1 LRDQTRR
8 RGTRALALQRVVVVD
23 NSATNLK
30 ILTRLASSLGEQTP
44 PRGFA
49 DPAAALSACAA
60 ERPDLVIVAGEMA
73 ELDAASFVS
82 RLHDEK
88 TCVSVPVI
96 VVAAHEERDCIDR
109 ALAAGAADHL
119 LSPVDHDEFR
129 TRVGNLLRLSR
140 DGQPGLQKIAP
151 LEGVRALT
159 ARHEEGPGL
168 TRARERL
175 LRIIDAVPAL
185 VCATDRDG
193 RYIFCN
199 HHFAAFVGL
208 RPGRLIGKQPL
219 EAHDDALARN
229 LNELDHRLLAGEN
242 LPIAFEEQIVDREGK
257 RCDLL
262 TTKSVYHGGDGDGA
276 MVVTVSLDITARK
289 RAELEVL
296 AVKEQAEI
304 ANRSKTEFLANMS
317 HELRTP
323 LNAII
328 GFSQVM
334 AGEML
339 GPIAT
344 QRYVGYARDILGSAE
359 HLLGI
364 INDILDVSKLET
376 GKLGLA
382 EEAIDMPKAIA
393 DLIHLVESKARA
405 SELRVVVRREGKVP
419 PLRGDSRKV
428 KQIVLNLLTN
438 AIKFSRPG
446 GEVEIVLKS
455 DGGAVTVTVADRGIG
470 MDPHEVELAMTRFGQ
485 VTGPWIRQHAG
496 TGLGLPLAIGLT
508 ELHGGSLTIQSIKGV
523 GTNVT
528 VVFPPA
534 RSEGVEGVAASETR
548 SAG

>member
-1 LRDQTRR
+1 
-8 RGTRALALQRVVVVD
+8 VVVVD

-30 ILTRLASSLGEQTP
+30 ILARLASMLGEAP
-44 PRGFA
+44 AVKSFA
-49 DPAAALSACAA
+49 DPAAALAACAG
-60 ERPDLVIVAGEMA
+60 ERPDLVIVAGEMTQ
-73 ELDAASFVS
+73 LDAAGFIA
-82 RLHDEK
+82 RLHGEPG
-88 TCVSVPVI
+88 CAGVPAI
-96 VVAAHEERDCIDR
+96 VVAAFEDRDCIDK

-119 LSPVDHDEFR
+119 LSPVGHGEFR
-129 TRVGNLLRLSR
+129 TRVGNLLRLR
-140 DGQPGLQKIAP
+140 GYEQARPPAIAP
-151 LEGVRALT
+151 LEAAAQSPREANLSRA
-159 ARHEEGPGL
+159 H
-168 TRARERL
+168 ERL
-175 LRIIDAVPAL
+175 LRVIDAVPAL

-199 HHFAAFVGL
+199 QRFAAFVGL
-208 RPGRLIGKQPL
+208 RSSRLIGRQPL
-219 EAHDDALARN
+219 EAHDDPLAHS
-229 LNELDHRLLAGEN
+229 LNELDHRMLTGDN
-242 LPIAFEEQIVDREGK
+242 VPTSFEEQIADREGK

-262 TTKSVYHGGDGDGA
+262 TTKAVYRGTDGEDA

-289 RAELEVL
+289 RAELDLL
-296 AVKEQAEI
+296 AVKEQTEI

-376 GKLGLA
+376 GKLDLV
-382 EEAIDMPKAIA
+382 EEAIDAPKAIA

-405 SELRVVVRREGKVP
+405 AEVRVVVRREGEVP
-419 PLRGDSRKV
+419 RLRGDPRKV

-446 GEVEIVLKS
+446 GEVEIALKS
-455 DGGAVTVTVADRGIG
+455 DDGRVTVTVTDRGIG
-470 MDPHEVELAMTRFGQ
+470 MDPHEVELATAHFGQ

-508 ELHGGSLTIQSIKGV
+508 ELHGGTLTIQSIKGV
-523 GTNVT
+523 GTTVT
-528 VVFPPA
+528 VAFPPS
-534 RSEGVEGVAASETR
+534 RSEGIEGAASETR

>member
-1 LRDQTRR
+1 
-8 RGTRALALQRVVVVD
+8 LASPRVVVVD

-30 ILTRLASSLGEQTP
+30 ILARLASMLGEATAVET
-44 PRGFA
+44 FA
-49 DPAAALSACAA
+49 DPAAALAACAG
-60 ERPDLVIVAGEMA
+60 EPPDLLIVAGEMTQ
-73 ELDAASFVS
+73 LDAAGFIA
-82 RLHDEK
+82 RLHGEPG
-88 TCVSVPVI
+88 CAGVPAI
-96 VVAAHEERDCIDR
+96 VVAAFEERDSIDM
-109 ALAAGAADHL
+109 ALAAGAVDHL
-119 LSPVDHDEFR
+119 LSPVDHREFR
-129 TRVGNLLRLSR
+129 TRVGNLLRLR
-140 DGQPGLQKIAP
+140 GHEQPRPPATAP
-151 LEGVRALT
+151 LDAAASQPPGEASLSRA
-159 ARHEEGPGL
+159 H
-168 TRARERL
+168 ERL
-175 LRIIDAVPAL
+175 LRVIDTVPAL

-199 HHFAAFVGL
+199 QRFAAFVGL
-208 RPGRLIGKQPL
+208 RPSRLIGRQPL
-219 EAHDDALARN
+219 EAHDDALAHS
-229 LNELDHRLLAGEN
+229 LNELDHRMLAGDN
-242 LPIAFEEQIVDREGK
+242 LPTSFEEQIVDREGK

-262 TTKSVYHGGDGDGA
+262 TTKAVYRGTDGDDA

-289 RAELEVL
+289 HAELDLL

-376 GKLGLA
+376 GKLELV
-382 EEAIDMPKAIA
+382 EEAIDAPKAIG

-405 SELRVVVRREGKVP
+405 AEVRVLVRREGEVP
-419 PLRGDSRKV
+419 RLRGDPRKV

-455 DGGAVTVTVADRGIG
+455 DGGRVTVTVTDRGIG
-470 MDPHEVELAMTRFGQ
+470 MDPHEVELAMAHFGQ
-485 VTGPWIRQHAG
+485 VNGPWTRQHAG

-508 ELHGGSLTIQSIKGV
+508 ELHGGTLTIQSIKGV
-523 GTNVT
+523 GTTVT
-528 VVFPPA
+528 VTFPPS
-534 RSEGVEGVAASETR
+534 RSEGIEGAAAETR

>member
-1 LRDQTRR
+1 M
-8 RGTRALALQRVVVVD
+8 ASPRVVVVD

-30 ILTRLASSLGEQTP
+30 ILARLASMLGDTAFVQT
-44 PRGFA
+44 FA
-49 DPAAALSACAA
+49 DPAAALAACAR
-60 ERPDLVIVAGEMA
+60 ERPDLVVVAGEMTQ
-73 ELDAASFVS
+73 LDGAAFIA
-82 RLHDEK
+82 RLHSDPGCAE
-88 TCVSVPVI
+88 VPAI
-96 VVAAHEERDCIDR
+96 VVAAFEERDCIDR

-119 LSPVDHDEFR
+119 LSPVDHREFR
-129 TRVGNLLRLSR
+129 TRVGNLLRLR
-140 DGQPGLQKIAP
+140 DYEQVKRRPAIASLEAVPTQPPPAP
-151 LEGVRALT
+151 RQTGNFGRE
-159 ARHEEGPGL
+159 H
-168 TRARERL
+168 ERL
-175 LRIIDAVPAL
+175 LRVIDAVPAL

-199 HHFAAFVGL
+199 QRFAAFVGM
-208 RPGRLIGKQPL
+208 RTSRLIGRQPL
-219 EAHDDALARN
+219 EAHDDQLACS
-229 LNELDHRLLAGEN
+229 LNDLDHRMLGGDDV
-242 LPIAFEEQIVDREGK
+242 PTSFEERIVDREGK

-262 TTKSVYHGGDGDGA
+262 TTKAVYRGTDGDDA
-276 MVVTVSLDITARK
+276 MVVTVSIDITARK
-289 RAELEVL
+289 HAELDLV

-364 INDILDVSKLET
+364 INDILDVSRLET
-376 GKLGLA
+376 GKLELV
-382 EEAIDMPKAIA
+382 EESIELPKAVA

-405 SELRVVVRREGKVP
+405 AEVRVVVRREGAVP
-419 PLRGDSRKV
+419 RLRGDLRKV

-446 GEVEIVLKS
+446 GEVDIVLKS
-455 DGGAVTVTVADRGIG
+455 DGGGVTVAVTDRGIG
-470 MDPHEVELAMTRFGQ
+470 MDSHEVELAMAHFGR
-485 VTGPWIRQHAG
+485 VTGPWIRQHTG

-508 ELHGGSLTIQSIKGV
+508 ELHGGTLTIQSLKGV
-523 GTNVT
+523 GTTAT
-528 VVFPPA
+528 VAFPA
-534 RSEGVEGVAASETR
+534 SRSERTEGAAAETTLGGVAR
-548 SAG
+548 Q

>member
-1 LRDQTRR
+1 
-8 RGTRALALQRVVVVD
+8 LAFPRVVVVD

-30 ILTRLASSLGEQTP
+30 ILARLASMVGEAAVVET
-44 PRGFA
+44 FA
-49 DPAAALSACAA
+49 DPAAALSACAGQP
-60 ERPDLVIVAGEMA
+60 PDLAIVAGEMTQ
-73 ELDAASFVS
+73 LDAAGFIA
-82 RLHDEK
+82 RLHSDPA
-88 TCVSVPVI
+88 CAGVPAV
-96 VVAAHEERDCIDR
+96 VVAAFDERDCIDR
-109 ALAAGAADHL
+109 ALAAGATDHL
-119 LSPVDHDEFR
+119 LSPVDHSEFR
-129 TRVGNLLRLSR
+129 TRVGNLLRLHGYER
-140 DGQPGLQKIAP
+140 PKPAIAP
-151 LEGVRALT
+151 LEVVLPEASPRETGSFARA
-159 ARHEEGPGL
+159 H
-168 TRARERL
+168 ERL
-175 LRIIDAVPAL
+175 LRVIDAVPAL

-199 HHFAAFVGL
+199 QRFATFVGL
-208 RPGRLIGKQPL
+208 RPSRLIGRQPL
-219 EAHDDALARN
+219 EAHDDPLARS
-229 LNELDHRLLAGEN
+229 LNDLDHRVLAGDDV
-242 LPIAFEEQIVDREGK
+242 PASFEERIVDRQGK

-262 TTKSVYHGGDGDGA
+262 TTKAVYRGVDGDDA

-289 RAELEVL
+289 SAELDLV

-364 INDILDVSKLET
+364 INDILDVSRLET
-376 GKLGLA
+376 GELDLV
-382 EEAIDMPKAIA
+382 EETIDTPRAIA
-393 DLIHLVESKARA
+393 DLINLVESKARA
-405 SELRVVVRREGKVP
+405 AEVRILVRREGEVP
-419 PLRGDSRKV
+419 RLRGDLRKV

-455 DGGAVTVTVADRGIG
+455 DGGAVKFAVTDRGIG
-470 MDPHEVELAMTRFGQ
+470 MDPHEVELAMAHFGQ
-485 VTGPWIRQHAG
+485 VTGPWIRQHTG

-508 ELHGGSLTIQSIKGV
+508 ELHGGALTIQSIKGL
-523 GTNVT
+523 GTTVT
-528 VVFPPA
+528 VCFPPS
-534 RSEGVEGVAASETR
+534 RSEIADGAAATAR